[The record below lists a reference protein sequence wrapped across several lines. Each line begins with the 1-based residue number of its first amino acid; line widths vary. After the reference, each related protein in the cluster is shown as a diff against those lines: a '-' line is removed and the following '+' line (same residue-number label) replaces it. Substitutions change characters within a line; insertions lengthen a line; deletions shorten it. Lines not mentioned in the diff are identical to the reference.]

1 MSKYYRRPQVTSVQP
16 QAREAILARVPW
28 RALLLGALIIM
39 SLVYLWLVNGSAA
52 NGFEV
57 SRLEEQQKSLNL
69 QYSKIQQELAEAQ
82 SLDRLAE
89 TSAQF
94 GLVPV
99 EHVEYV
105 SATSSTALR

>member
-28 RALLLGALIIM
+28 RVLLLGAVILM

-52 NGFEV
+52 NGFAV
-57 SRLEEQQKSLNL
+57 TRLEEQEEELNL
-69 QYSKIQQELAEAQ
+69 QYSKYQQELAEAQ

-89 TSAQF
+89 SSKQF

-99 EHVEYV
+99 ENVEYV
-105 SATSSTALR
+105 SASTDTALR

>member
-1 MSKYYRRPQVTSVQP
+1 M
-16 QAREAILARVPW
+16 
-28 RALLLGALIIM
+28 M

-57 SRLEEQQKSLNL
+57 SRLEEQQDGLNL

-89 TSAQF
+89 ASKQLY
-94 GLVPV
+94 LVPV

>member
-1 MSKYYRRPQVTSVQP
+1 M
-16 QAREAILARVPW
+16 AREAIFTRVPW
-28 RALLLGALIIM
+28 RALLLGAIILM

-57 SRLEEQQKSLNL
+57 SRLEVQEKELNVE
-69 QYSKIQQELAEAQ
+69 YSKYQQELAEAQ
-82 SLDRLAE
+82 SLERLAE
-89 TSAQF
+89 TSKQF

>member
-1 MSKYYRRPQVTSVQP
+1 M
-16 QAREAILARVPW
+16 AREAILARVPW
-28 RALLLGALIIM
+28 RALLLGAIISM
-39 SLVYLWLVNGSAA
+39 GLVYLWLVNGSAA

-89 TSAQF
+89 TSKQF

-105 SATSSTALR
+105 SATSNTALR